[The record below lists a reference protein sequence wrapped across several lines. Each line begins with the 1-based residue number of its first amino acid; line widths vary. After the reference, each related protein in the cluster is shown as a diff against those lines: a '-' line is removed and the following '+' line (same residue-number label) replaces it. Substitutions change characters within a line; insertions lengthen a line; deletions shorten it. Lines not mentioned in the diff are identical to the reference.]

1 MPYGRCATDNRDGT
15 LMRRLATAFLAN
27 LGLCLLASFVIG
39 IVAHIDGS
47 SWLIYPLGA
56 LVVVPIPVML
66 VILYFLIQRA
76 LADDAAGDL
85 VGTGGKIEADVVAA
99 VAQSFPADDR
109 AEALAILSAYG
120 AGPDEPEETRVR
132 LAIVRLSNGNL
143 DRLQYFTDQ
152 AKEGYRD
159 VLIWDAE
166 SAILHR
172 D

>member
-1 MPYGRCATDNRDGT
+1 
-15 LMRRLATAFLAN
+15 MRRLTTAFLAS
-27 LGLCLLASFVIG
+27 LGVCLLASFIIA

-66 VILYFLIQRA
+66 IILYFLIQRA
-76 LADDAAGDL
+76 LNEDAARDA
-85 VGTGGKIEADVVAA
+85 VGMGGKMEADVVAA
-99 VAQSFPADDR
+99 VAHSFPANER

-120 AGPDEPEETRVR
+120 AGPDEPEQARVR
-132 LAIVRLSNGNL
+132 LAIIHLSGGSL

-152 AKEGYRD
+152 AKEEYRD
-159 VLIWDAE
+159 VLTWEAE
-166 SAILHR
+166 IAVPRR